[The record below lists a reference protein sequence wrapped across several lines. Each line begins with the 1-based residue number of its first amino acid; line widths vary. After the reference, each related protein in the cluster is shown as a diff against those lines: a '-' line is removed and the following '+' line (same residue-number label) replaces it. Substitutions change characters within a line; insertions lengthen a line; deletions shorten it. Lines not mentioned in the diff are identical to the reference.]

1 MGRPN
6 AAQEE
11 LDLVESQIIH
21 IAPPRFNRGTISR
34 WSRYRQKK
42 KSQYD
47 AGIEPYDGGTG

>member
-11 LDLVESQIIH
+11 LDLVESQI
-21 IAPPRFNRGTISR
+21 APPRFNRRTISR